1 MEKRQKIFL
10 IALLLSLLIHIGF
23 FWVAKNRN
31 WFLVDLSSAKQSSPQ
46 EVVITFPENKPK
58 KAREIVQNKNE
69 NNQVP
74 TKSNLLSDKNSR
86 ARNPVK
92 NQARGNQPLS
102 KGNSPFANLSPP
114 NSKQSYNALPKPKFS
129 AKALRGTSAKTPTEE
144 YREKQQQAVASAS
157 SSGSGQMLQ
166 QKQFSV
172 EEVGAIS
179 LSTYKWAWAPYVNA
193 MKSKLER
200 VWFPPSAYYQLGLIH
215 GYTVIKYTINRK
227 GEIIGMHVLDHQG
240 HESLR
245 ASSTNAI
252 ESLFP
257 FLPLP
262 KDFPDETLT
271 ITAKLVYPDLR
282 RRR

>member
-1 MEKRQKIFL
+1 MEKRNKILF
-10 IALLLSLLIHIGF
+10 IAFLLSLLIHIGF
-23 FWVAKNRN
+23 FWIADIQN
-31 WFLVDLSSAKQSSPQ
+31 WLVVDLSSAQPSKAE
-46 EVVITFPENKPK
+46 EVVITFPENKPEP
-58 KAREIVQNKNE
+58 AREVVQNMNE
-69 NNQVP
+69 NEEVP
-74 TKSNLLSDKNSR
+74 TKGNLLSDKNSR

-92 NQARGNQPLS
+92 SQTTGNQPMS
-102 KGNSPFANLSPP
+102 TGNSPFANLSRP
-114 NSKQSYNALPKPKFS
+114 NSKRSFNALPKPKFS
-129 AKALRGTSAKTPTEE
+129 AKALRGASTKTPSEV
-144 YREKQQQAVASAS
+144 YREKQQQASAAPS
-157 SSGSGQMLQ
+157 SSGSGQMLK

-172 EEVGAIS
+172 EEVGALT

-227 GEIIGMHVLDHQG
+227 GDIVGMHVLDHKG

-245 ASSTNAI
+245 ASSANAI

>member
-1 MEKRQKIFL
+1 MEKRKKIL
-10 IALLLSLLIHIGF
+10 IIAFLLSLLLHMGF
-23 FWVAKNRN
+23 FWIADNRD
-31 WFLVDLSSAKQSSPQ
+31 WFVVDLSSAKPSTPE
-46 EVVITFPENKPK
+46 EVVITFPENKPEP
-58 KAREIVQNKNE
+58 AHEIVQNMNE
-69 NNQVP
+69 NEQKPV
-74 TKSNLLSDKNSR
+74 TSNLLSDKNSR

-92 NQARGNQPLS
+92 SDIRGNQPQS
-102 KGNSPFANLSPP
+102 SGNSPFANLSPP
-114 NSKQSYNALPKPKFS
+114 DIKRRFKTLPKPKFS
-129 AKALRGTSAKTPTEE
+129 TKALRGASAKTPTEA
-144 YREKQQQAVASAS
+144 YREKQQHASATPQ
-157 SSGSGQMLQ
+157 SSGSGQMLK

-172 EEVGAIS
+172 EEVGALT

-227 GEIIGMHVLDHQG
+227 GDIVGMHVLDHQG

-262 KDFPDETLT
+262 DDFPDKTLT